1 MSPLL
6 ADQTLFIGL
15 LCALPFVGIALV
27 PISII
32 VFNITLWLRDR
43 RPRR

>member
-1 MSPLL
+1 MRPLL
-6 ADQTLFIGL
+6 ADQLWFFGL
-15 LCALPFVGIALV
+15 LCALPFIAIAIV
-27 PISII
+27 PASIV